1 MTLKIKGIEEIMNII
16 PGEPIQLVIENSNL
30 FYSISKDL
38 ISLDE
43 DDVILYE
50 NKILSNA
57 KYILIITD
65 LLNLDPNTKKIL
77 TSNYKYVENITK
89 NTKLVNKL
97 IELNT
102 NILEIIGEIS
112 ENFNNS
118 VTYNNQITVTEL
130 LEIYNFKFEFDNLNF
145 VDTFTSYVKAMSL
158 AINYKIIVTYDIQNY
173 ISNDEFQLL
182 NKDLGYL
189 GITLI
194 NLCSIKSNLTYKT
207 TILIDNDLCEF

>member
-1 MTLKIKGIEEIMNII
+1 MTLKIKGIEEIMSII
-16 PGEPIQLVIENSNL
+16 PGESIQLVIENSNL

-130 LEIYNFKFEFDNLNF
+130 LEIYNFKFEFDDLNF

>member
-1 MTLKIKGIEEIMNII
+1 MTLKIKGIEEIMSII
-16 PGEPIQLVIENSNL
+16 PGESIQLVIENSNL